1 VARLVAGLAVLVLSA
16 IPVEADRVSSLEVD
30 VFRPVNDLPGAIYP
44 VVYPFMQLGNVL
56 VVPIVAIAAL
66 IARRTRLAVALFVG
80 GAAAW
85 VLPKIVK
92 RLVERGRPDELL
104 SDVHIHGA
112 APAGLGFV
120 SGHIAIAV
128 ALAVVAAPFLGPRL
142 RWVAFGLAAVVGLA
156 RIYVGAHLPLDM
168 IGGAGLGLAVGSAV
182 RLAFGVEPA
191 RRGQRAQPSAA

>member
-1 VARLVAGLAVLVLSA
+1 VRLFAGLAVLGLSA
-16 IPVEADRVSSLEVD
+16 IPVEADRAPSLEID
-30 VFRPVNDLPGAIYP
+30 AFRLVNDLPGAIYP
-44 VVYPFMQLGNVL
+44 VVYPLMQLGNVL

-112 APAGLGFV
+112 SPAGLGFV

-128 ALAVVAAPFLGPRL
+128 ALAVVAAPLLGPRL
-142 RWVAFGLAAVVGLA
+142 RWVAFALAAVVGLA
-156 RIYVGAHLPLDM
+156 RIYVGAHLPLDVT
-168 IGGAGLGLAVGSAV
+168 GGAGLGLAVGSAV
-182 RLAFGVEPA
+182 RLAFGVEP
-191 RRGQRAQPSAA
+191 RRYAGRS